1 MKKRHNHKILD
12 TSKKT
17 VLFVDTAYYVDFYL
31 KINEQLKKDGICIFV
46 VTFSRLKALFYEKK
60 GVFAHHIDLNK
71 RSQKGNMILRELE
84 NYDANYRVNQSLKND
99 RFLRWRSR
107 RYGLKILESA
117 AYGFDQLLSL
127 KSPSLIIGEI
137 STAIEYLM
145 YFLSQKRGVPYRH
158 LLNLPGKEAL
168 ITFFD
173 YQHSAL
179 GTSYVGFG
187 IPDDRTISRE
197 INYEVLCKRVKNK
210 NSGLFSFLRQLPFVY
225 SANDYRTHLI
235 YKFRYFLKPAYFVFY
250 LLIEAIFKQNLR
262 SGARKI
268 FIALHVQPESTPDF
282 VSMFHADQLKV
293 VELISQTA
301 PFDVEIYVKE
311 HPNVLS
317 MRNPVKL
324 FKLLMEKNIKLLPR
338 NQGAFDI
345 IKEFDCVVTIAGTV
359 AMQAAMNGI
368 PTLIFSDIFFK
379 ELPNVIDARKFLSVS
394 EAIEAAFNSI
404 NSTKPLTEVEIDKW
418 LRIIG
423 FPGYFHDPRL
433 VHEVLSDENINN
445 ISNLIKIFM
454 RKFSEIKKDQDLS
467 QKPYRNCF

>member
-1 MKKRHNHKILD
+1 
-12 TSKKT
+12 
-17 VLFVDTAYYVDFYL
+17 
-31 KINEQLKKDGICIFV
+31 
-46 VTFSRLKALFYEKK
+46 
-60 GVFAHHIDLNK
+60 
-71 RSQKGNMILRELE
+71 
-84 NYDANYRVNQSLKND
+84 
-99 RFLRWRSR
+99 
-107 RYGLKILESA
+107 
-117 AYGFDQLLSL
+117 
-127 KSPSLIIGEI
+127 
-137 STAIEYLM
+137 
-145 YFLSQKRGVPYRH
+145 
-158 LLNLPGKEAL
+158 
-168 ITFFD
+168 
-173 YQHSAL
+173 
-179 GTSYVGFG
+179 
-187 IPDDRTISRE
+187 
-197 INYEVLCKRVKNK
+197 
-210 NSGLFSFLRQLPFVY
+210 
-225 SANDYRTHLI
+225 
-235 YKFRYFLKPAYFVFY
+235 
-250 LLIEAIFKQNLR
+250 
-262 SGARKI
+262 
-268 FIALHVQPESTPDF
+268 
-282 VSMFHADQLKV
+282 MFHADQLKV